1 MKVSVKKIIGLSVFI
16 LIFFSI
22 AALKLF
28 IIDSLPA
35 GWVSFFLLLA
45 GFIWFSFSKY
55 WEMFTEGSFSFLK
68 KLFFLVVCAVAL
80 EVNCVLSKPQREVS
94 YAGTLYRE
102 SFRELRNFNFMK
114 GDKMLENGAADSR
127 KESKWK
133 APEGYSYTKINCG
146 VPLELLEK
154 DLQNSGEKSRE
165 KEKLIFIIHGGA
177 YVIGLNDYYRDEA
190 LKFSRL
196 TNGASVLNI
205 DYRIAPEYVYPAAL
219 EDALAA
225 WNWILKSG
233 WKEENIIVV
242 GDSAGGNLLISMCL
256 ILRNQGKKMPDKII
270 CMSPWLDLTGSGES
284 YKTNLY
290 KDVMFGIGK
299 HSVKEEGKNI
309 PAQNKTEEGE
319 TLEGGENKKPM
330 IAWYADDNDLYDEYL
345 SPVFAQFYGFPKMLV
360 QVGTWELLQS
370 DSRTLYE
377 KAKAAGVDVTLQ
389 EYEGMFHVF
398 QLCPEII
405 PEVKKAWKEI
415 KKFVLEE

>member
-1 MKVSVKKIIGLSVFI
+1 M
-16 LIFFSI
+16 
-22 AALKLF
+22 
-28 IIDSLPA
+28 
-35 GWVSFFLLLA
+35 
-45 GFIWFSFSKY
+45 
-55 WEMFTEGSFSFLK
+55 
-68 KLFFLVVCAVAL
+68 VCAVAL

-233 WKEENIIVV
+233 WKEENIIV
-242 GDSAGGNLLISMCL
+242 
-256 ILRNQGKKMPDKII
+256 
-270 CMSPWLDLTGSGES
+270 
-284 YKTNLY
+284 
-290 KDVMFGIGK
+290 
-299 HSVKEEGKNI
+299 
-309 PAQNKTEEGE
+309 
-319 TLEGGENKKPM
+319 
-330 IAWYADDNDLYDEYL
+330 
-345 SPVFAQFYGFPKMLV
+345 
-360 QVGTWELLQS
+360 EL
-370 DSRTLYE
+370 
-377 KAKAAGVDVTLQ
+377 
-389 EYEGMFHVF
+389 FF
-398 QLCPEII
+398 I
-405 PEVKKAWKEI
+405 
-415 KKFVLEE
+415 

>member
-1 MKVSVKKIIGLSVFI
+1 MILLRQIKIPVLKDHENNLLKKICEKCKISSSDILTFRIVKKSIDARDKKNI
-16 LIFFSI
+16 L
-22 AALKLF
+22 
-28 IIDSLPA
+28 
-35 GWVSFFLLLA
+35 
-45 GFIWFSFSKY
+45 
-55 WEMFTEGSFSFLK
+55 
-68 KLFFLVVCAVAL
+68 
-80 EVNCVLSKPQREVS
+80 
-94 YAGTLYRE
+94 
-102 SFRELRNFNFMK
+102 
-114 GDKMLENGAADSR
+114 
-127 KESKWK
+127 
-133 APEGYSYTKINCG
+133 
-146 VPLELLEK
+146 
-154 DLQNSGEKSRE
+154 
-165 KEKLIFIIHGGA
+165 
-177 YVIGLNDYYRDEA
+177 
-190 LKFSRL
+190 
-196 TNGASVLNI
+196 
-205 DYRIAPEYVYPAAL
+205 YVYEVCVSLKDEEKVFRKCSSP
-219 EDALAA
+219 D
-225 WNWILKSG
+225 ILLY
-233 WKEENIIVV
+233 EEVPYV
-242 GDSAGGNLLISMCL
+242 FPK
-256 ILRNQGKKMPDKII
+256 GKKMPDKII